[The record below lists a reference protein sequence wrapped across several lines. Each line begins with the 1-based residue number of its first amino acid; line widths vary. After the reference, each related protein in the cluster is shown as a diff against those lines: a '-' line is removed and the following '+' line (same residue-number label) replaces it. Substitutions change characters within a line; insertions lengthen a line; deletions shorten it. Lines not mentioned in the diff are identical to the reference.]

1 MGFSN
6 AMTLMG
12 EWVSRFMW
20 ASSNK
25 QERIIRNIPCHT
37 MEYSQYIHLPC
48 VNNIWHDK
56 IFHTLSWNILPCH
69 MWSLEVKDKI

>member
-20 ASSNK
+20 ACEQVQTSK
-25 QERIIRNIPCHT
+25 RE
-37 MEYSQYIHLPC
+37 L
-48 VNNIWHDK
+48 
-56 IFHTLSWNILPCH
+56 
-69 MWSLEVKDKI
+69 